1 VVIRGSQASLLLLAS
16 GWLLCVV
23 TGFGLLLRYKNT
35 AGPSPAG
42 PPQVWP
48 LESAVPS
55 PRGRATLLMFAHPH
69 CPCTEASVS
78 ELARLMSRY
87 AGRLHARVLLVDPP
101 DVAAGWDDT
110 VLSERARSIP
120 GVWLGQDK
128 GGREAARFSAR
139 VSGFSL
145 LYDAEGRLLF
155 AGGLTAMRGHEGG
168 SLGLRQIAA
177 AVEGRPLETR
187 RGPTFG
193 CALQDPAAE
202 AGS

>member
-1 VVIRGSQASLLLLAS
+1 M
-16 GWLLCVV
+16 
-23 TGFGLLLRYKNT
+23 
-35 AGPSPAG
+35 
-42 PPQVWP
+42 
-48 LESAVPS
+48 
-55 PRGRATLLMFAHPH
+55 LLMFAHPH

-87 AGRLHARVLLVDPP
+87 AGRLDARVLLVDPP

-110 VLSERARSIP
+110 LLSGRAGAIP
-120 GVWLGQDK
+120 GVWLGHDK
-128 GGREAARFSAR
+128 GGREAARFAAR

-155 AGGLTAMRGHEGG
+155 AGGLTAMRGHEGD

-187 RGPTFG
+187 QGPTFG
-193 CALQDPAAE
+193 CALEDPAAE